1 MTITRFFVDA
11 LGSALDLG
19 LATADDVLKHATPDV
34 LARHLPRPLWSQ
46 LIAACLRAPRTDA
59 RLVVDT
65 VTVANLCEHV
75 PKPILWACLAEIGTR
90 ALGRSILAMPPAPRI
105 EPPPPVAPLA
115 LGTSPGIS
123 APIAVPVTPVVA
135 PAPVVHVPA
144 PVAPPPVAH
153 PPVAAP
159 AHVHTAVP
167 GPAHAPVAPAIALHV
182 PTRAQTEPPAPLGDP
197 PPVGARAQAARP
209 TASPTKPTPPVAPAP
224 TNGAK
229 TAAAPVASQ
238 PRRPQATA
246 TAAPQPAA
254 KQPRTTPPSQRR
266 GTTNSDFDL
275 DTDVSGEWKA
285 QKVEAVL
292 VDVDDEQLVDWA
304 QSDETITGGLDPDRK
319 R

>member
-1 MTITRFFVDA
+1 MSITRFFVDA

-34 LARHLPRPLWSQ
+34 LARHLPRPLWAA
-46 LIAACLRAPRTDA
+46 LLAACLRAPRCDA

-65 VTVANLCEHV
+65 VGVPNLCEHV

-105 EPPPPVAPLA
+105 EAPVLAPPLA
-115 LGTSPGIS
+115 LGTSPGIPAPLVAAPS
-123 APIAVPVTPVVA
+123 APIVA
-135 PAPVVHVPA
+135 PAPA
-144 PVAPPPVAH
+144 AH

-159 AHVHTAVP
+159 MPVVHVPPPV
-167 GPAHAPVAPAIALHV
+167 VAPAPLPVAVHV

-197 PPVGARAQAARP
+197 PPVGGRA
-209 TASPTKPTPPVAPAP
+209 PTPPPPGTDQARARAEQWHQARRRGAGDRADQRGAAPPTPQAAAAPAP
-224 TNGAK
+224 
-229 TAAAPVASQ
+229 
-238 PRRPQATA
+238 
-246 TAAPQPAA
+246 AA
-254 KQPRTTPPSQRR
+254 KPARTTPPSQRR

-304 QSDETITGGLDPDRK
+304 QSDETITGGIDPDRK